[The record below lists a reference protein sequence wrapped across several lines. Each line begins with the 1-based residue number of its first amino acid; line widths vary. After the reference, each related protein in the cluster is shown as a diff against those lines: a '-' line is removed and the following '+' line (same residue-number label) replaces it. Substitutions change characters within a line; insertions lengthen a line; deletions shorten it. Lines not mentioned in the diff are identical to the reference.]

1 MKQFKKNRIFELAQ
15 LGLPYI
21 PAALGKFYPFL
32 AIIYVL
38 LGPVITSAIA
48 AIPIAIVFIISG
60 STHVDLQAI
69 MGSSVGMTGLM
80 LVGFLPIYLLVWGWL
95 RVFEHRPLWTIG
107 MERKEWLSKYLRGAL
122 VGSVMISAA
131 VGLPAIFG
139 YIQLQGNSSGVS
151 VATMGALIL
160 FMGWVVQGA
169 AEEVLFRG
177 FLLQII
183 GSRFGVIAG
192 VLVTSILFALLH
204 IFNASLGVIA
214 LINLMLFGVFAAFYT
229 LWEGSLWGVFAVH
242 SFWNWVQ
249 GNLFGMEVSGLP
261 VRLEALIDLK
271 EVGPDWFTG
280 GAFGPEGGIAV
291 TLLLLAGIAVLWLLE
306 SRKQSES

>member
-1 MKQFKKNRIFELAQ
+1 MKQFEKNRIFELAQ

-131 VGLPAIFG
+131 VGLPAMFG

-160 FMGWVVQGA
+160 FIGWVVQGA

>member
-1 MKQFKKNRIFELAQ
+1 MKQFEKNRIFELAQ
-15 LGLPYI
+15 LGLPHI
-21 PAALGKFYPFL
+21 PAVLGKFYPFL

-131 VGLPAIFG
+131 VGLPAMFG

>member
-107 MERKEWLSKYLRGAL
+107 MEKKEWLSKYLRGAL

-131 VGLPAIFG
+131 VGLPAMFG

-160 FMGWVVQGA
+160 VMGWVVQGA

>member
-1 MKQFKKNRIFELAQ
+1 MKQFEKNRIFELAQ

-131 VGLPAIFG
+131 VGLPAMFG

>member
-1 MKQFKKNRIFELAQ
+1 MKQFEKNRIFELAQ

-48 AIPIAIVFIISG
+48 AIPIATVFIISG

-131 VGLPAIFG
+131 VGLPAMFG

>member
-131 VGLPAIFG
+131 VGLPAMFG

-160 FMGWVVQGA
+160 FIGWVVQGA

>member
-131 VGLPAIFG
+131 VGLPAMFG

>member
-15 LGLPYI
+15 LGLPHI

-131 VGLPAIFG
+131 VGLPAMFG

-160 FMGWVVQGA
+160 FIGWVVQGA